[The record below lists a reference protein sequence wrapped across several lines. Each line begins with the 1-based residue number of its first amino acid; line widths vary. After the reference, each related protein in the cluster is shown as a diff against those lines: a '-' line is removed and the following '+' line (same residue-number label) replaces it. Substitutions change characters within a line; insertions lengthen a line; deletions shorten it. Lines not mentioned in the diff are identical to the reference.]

1 MNKLKALKRK
11 EDTFVQRQISYGQD
25 AIILSRAHG
34 LGKKKKGRLGVFTG
48 RAKACARSVHFI
60 IGPNRQN
67 LIHLMGLNSCPGPVH
82 SHVK

>member
-34 LGKKKKGRLGVFTG
+34 LGKKKRKIGGVHGSSQSLCKIGSFYY
-48 RAKACARSVHFI
+48 RA
-60 IGPNRQN
+60 
-67 LIHLMGLNSCPGPVH
+67 
-82 SHVK
+82 

>member
-1 MNKLKALKRK
+1 MNKLKALKK
-11 EDTFVQRQISYGQD
+11 EGGHFCPK
-25 AIILSRAHG
+25 ANHLIILSRAHRF
-34 LGKKKKGRLGVFTG
+34 GKKKKERLGVFTG
-48 RAKACARSVHFI
+48 RAEACARSVHFI